1 MKKTAKLAII
11 LFAIVIVCTLSFTAF
26 AGNEVSAGFD
36 IDEDSNKNEV
46 SSSSYI
52 AEEVS
57 MSDAPIAPAPIA
69 DFDDEP
75 SPVTGTIIAYIG
87 AALCAILAG
96 IGSAYGVM
104 IGGKASAGV
113 ASENPDLFGK
123 LLVLQALP
131 GTQGIY
137 GFLVA
142 VLVLVM
148 FPAGGD
154 TTEGLRFF
162 VASMPMGIV
171 GLISGICQGKAAV
184 AAIHMTGKQPDASG
198 KGITMTALV
207 ETYAILALLASILL
221 IVL

>member
-1 MKKTAKLAII
+1 MKKTARLAII

-26 AGNEVSAGFD
+26 AEG
-36 IDEDSNKNEV
+36 
-46 SSSSYI
+46 
-52 AEEVS
+52 EE
-57 MSDAPIAPAPIA
+57 AAAPAA
-69 DFDDEP
+69 EAAVEEP

-154 TTEGLRFF
+154 VTEGLRFF